1 MILHLRVESISV
13 LAWYVLSCQNWMI
26 FPSLTISVSTS
37 LLPSTGF
44 GIHLSCLNILIC
56 FPVCRVSIFFRTN
69 VCSFSSA
76 NPLSWLNNFRFTIH
90 AGFDLCIYVFPY
102 LWLEAFLD
110 LSTNA
115 SLVIL
120 KPVVANPDLFMLTSG
135 LVKTYLVL
143 LAYVLA
149 CKLSA
154 LSLGMKPWYPGIWL
168 TFGEVDSCVIRVI
181 RGYDDARKKIGTYH
195 FWSIRRN
202 F

>member
-1 MILHLRVESISV
+1 
-13 LAWYVLSCQNWMI
+13 MI
-26 FPSLTISVSTS
+26 FPSFTISVSS
-37 LLPSTGF
+37 CLLPSTGF
-44 GIHLSCLNILIC
+44 CNHFSGMNVLIC
-56 FPVCRVSIFFRTN
+56 FSVCGISIFFRTD

-76 NPLSWLNNFRFTIH
+76 YPLSWLNNFRFTIH
-90 AGFDLCIYVFPY
+90 AGLDLCIYVFPY

-143 LAYVLA
+143 FAYVLA

-168 TFGEVDSCVIRVI
+168 VFGEVDSYVIRLVQ
-181 RGYDDARKKIGTYH
+181 GYDDARRRIGTYH